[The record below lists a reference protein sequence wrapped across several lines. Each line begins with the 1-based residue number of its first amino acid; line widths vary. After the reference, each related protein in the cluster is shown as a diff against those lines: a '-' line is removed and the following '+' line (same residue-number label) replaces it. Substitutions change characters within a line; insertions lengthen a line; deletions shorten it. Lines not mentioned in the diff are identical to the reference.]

1 MQWVEEWQEIPSC
14 RPATAQHCTV
24 QWLHG
29 NSSSIINQT
38 VAVAV
43 GSGDGSHHRGSYGGC
58 VARLQ
63 VAIVMSGQYH
73 LPLSALDWMG
83 TVKTIF
89 LSPAPALELQR
100 KVREDFTSA
109 FTIESLCKMGN

>member
-38 VAVAV
+38 VAV

-73 LPLSALDWMG
+73 LTIVCTGLDGQSQNNLPL
-83 TVKTIF
+83 
-89 LSPAPALELQR
+89 
-100 KVREDFTSA
+100 TSTSIRA
-109 FTIESLCKMGN
+109 THKGLRRTKQGVS